1 MLRTIARTNELA
13 RRTLLARVAGASQ
26 QSRTFISF
34 DAKYSDEMPLGDAA
48 TRIGASFGPALD
60 MIAEAQRKREPVAK
74 KEDTIY
80 VPELPHIFP
89 IARLAAKSEFV
100 RDVLVV
106 DESKRVKPRLSWYD
120 PYDTSWVPTGWFK
133 DGVVAD
139 VEYYFGDKAVKVG
152 SK

>member
-1 MLRTIARTNELA
+1 
-13 RRTLLARVAGASQ
+13 
-26 QSRTFISF
+26 
-34 DAKYSDEMPLGDAA
+34 
-48 TRIGASFGPALD
+48 
-60 MIAEAQRKREPVAK
+60 
-74 KEDTIY
+74 
-80 VPELPHIFP
+80 
-89 IARLAAKSEFV
+89 LAAKSEFV